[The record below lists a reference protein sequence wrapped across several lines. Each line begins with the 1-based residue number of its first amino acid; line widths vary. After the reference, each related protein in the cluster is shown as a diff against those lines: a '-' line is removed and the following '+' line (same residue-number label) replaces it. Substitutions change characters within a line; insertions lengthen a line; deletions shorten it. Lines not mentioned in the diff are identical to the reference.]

1 MRINMQDTYVT
12 SDFGLATALVVAGVV
27 LVDID
32 RTNPRR
38 AGFVFQ
44 NDGAIDGIVESYRND
59 TLTVPAQTFFEA
71 TRRMKARLYE

>member
-1 MRINMQDTYVT
+1 MKMNMQDTYVT

-27 LVDID
+27 LVEID

-44 NDGAIDGIVESYRND
+44 DDGTVDALVESYRND
-59 TLTVPAQTFFEA
+59 TLIGLTHISNVA
-71 TRRMKARLYE
+71 